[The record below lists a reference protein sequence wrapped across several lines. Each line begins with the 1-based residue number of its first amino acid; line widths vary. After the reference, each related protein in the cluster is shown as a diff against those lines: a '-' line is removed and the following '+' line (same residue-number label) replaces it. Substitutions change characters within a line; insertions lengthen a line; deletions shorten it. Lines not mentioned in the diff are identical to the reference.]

1 MNATVQAVS
10 PSFDEMIV
18 ELMTDGTIAG
28 CSSLQEMEAAEIGV
42 NLFVREDGI
51 KDDNRLRELSG
62 VALSRGI
69 TYTRLLSTL
78 HLELVERLRLRLQSD
93 LSSGALGGHV
103 TPLFEELTRP

>member
-18 ELMTDGTIAG
+18 ELMTDG
-28 CSSLQEMEAAEIGV
+28 CRSLQEMEAAKIGV